1 MTRRTRPAMRALFT
15 AAEDAPLFSG
25 VPMRANVETFNPAA
39 QPQQPPLI
47 ELPEVSLSELW
58 RAQLAKTRR
67 TWAAMRPEE
76 VALFCAS
83 DVEAEDPN
91 VCYYLTEEK

>member
-25 VPMRANVETFNPAA
+25 VPMRANVETFNPDV

-47 ELPEVSLSELW
+47 ELPEVNLSELW
-58 RAQLAKTRR
+58 RAQLAKRR
-67 TWAAMRPEE
+67 TWSAMQPDEL
-76 VALFCAS
+76 ALYCAS
-83 DVEAEDPN
+83 DAEAEDAEA
-91 VCYYLTEEK
+91 CYYRIEEK